1 MNIVLIVLLVALVAF
16 AVWRTVLR
24 SRRGGGCCGEHEA
37 AEKKIVAA
45 DRNKAHYPFSVSMK
59 IGGMTCENCAR
70 KVENA
75 INKQDGVWAKVSIS
89 DKTARVLCKTEPD
102 ENALREA
109 VRQAGYVVLGVENQA
124 S

>member
-1 MNIVLIVLLVALVAF
+1 
-16 AVWRTVLR
+16 
-24 SRRGGGCCGEHEA
+24 
-37 AEKKIVAA
+37 
-45 DRNKAHYPFSVSMK
+45 MK

-75 INKQDGVWAKVSIS
+75 INKQDGVWAKVSFLI
-89 DKTARVLCKTEPD
+89 KPPGVLCKTEPD

>member
-1 MNIVLIVLLVALVAF
+1 MNIVLIILLVALVAF

-37 AEKKIVAA
+37 AEKKINTA
-45 DRNKAHYPFSVSMK
+45 DRNKAHYPFAVSMK

-75 INKQDGVWAKVSIS
+75 INKQDGVWANVSIS

-102 ENALREA
+102 ESALRKA
-109 VRQAGYVVLGVENQA
+109 VRQAGYVVLRVEKQA